1 MVVHLDFISQFTT
14 DIRHIS
20 GKDNIVADTLSR
32 IEELQKP
39 VDLLHL
45 DRHLQQDD
53 LELKTILSGTS
64 NYSLRLQR
72 TRVPG
77 THTDL
82 YCDDTLPVPRPFV
95 VAAFRMKVFKCLH
108 SLSHPGVTATTKL
121 ISERFVWP
129 NLKKDCRDWTR
140 ACNECQRSKVTRPV
154 SHGFRYCL
162 TAVDRFTRWPE
173 AIPITD
179 ITAETVAR
187 ALLSGWISWYGCPED
202 IVTDRGRQF
211 ESHLFKCLSEI
222 AGFTHKKTT
231 AYHPACN
238 GLVERFHRQLKA
250 AIICHSNS
258 WTESLPLVLLGIRS
272 AFKEDLQTSSAELV
286 FGEPLRLPGEFFS
299 PSSKGT
305 TDVTDF
311 SARLRSI
318 VQNLQPVPT
327 SWHGRKKSFVFKDLA
342 TASHVFLRDDTVRG
356 SLQAAYTGP
365 HLILKKEQKVYK
377 IFS

>member
-1 MVVHLDFISQFTT
+1 
-14 DIRHIS
+14 
-20 GKDNIVADTLSR
+20 
-32 IEELQKP
+32 
-39 VDLLHL
+39 
-45 DRHLQQDD
+45 
-53 LELKTILSGTS
+53 
-64 NYSLRLQR
+64 
-72 TRVPG
+72 
-77 THTDL
+77 
-82 YCDDTLPVPRPFV
+82 
-95 VAAFRMKVFKCLH
+95 MKVFKCLH
-108 SLSHPGVTATTKL
+108 SLSHPGVRATTKV

-140 ACNECQRSKVTRPV
+140 TCNECQRSNVTRHDQAPLTTYSLPKARFKQVHIDIMGPLPV
-154 SHGFRYCL
+154 SHGYRYCL

-187 ALLSGWISWYGCPED
+187 ALLSGWISRFGCSEE

-211 ESHLFKCLSEI
+211 ESHLFKYLSEI

-250 AIICHSNS
+250 AIICHSDS

-286 FGEPLRLPGEFFS
+286 FGEPLRLPGYFFS

-365 HLILKKEQKVYK
+365 YLILKKEQKVYK